1 MDRRQALQTLAASMP
16 AAALLHGCKSGNAV
30 LPALE
35 PSPPKRASWSPR
47 LFSPLQAL
55 VVEDAAERLIP
66 ETNTPGATSAQVGK
80 FIEDVLT
87 DVYDESA
94 RQHFLAGVDA
104 LNRDAH
110 AAHGLDFPACS
121 PQQQTALIEK
131 LVAALPKHDEQE
143 GDKGPEPFFLT
154 LRELTIVG
162 FCNSR
167 LGATRVLSYEPI
179 PGHYQGCVAVEAEE
193 QAG

>member
-1 MDRRQALQTLAASMP
+1 MDRRQALQTLATALP
-16 AAALLHGCKSGNAV
+16 AASLLHGCKSGNTV
-30 LPALE
+30 PTALE
-35 PSPPKRASWSPR
+35 PAVKRAPGWSPR

-66 ETNTPGATSAQVGK
+66 ETNTPGATSAGVGE
-80 FIEDVLT
+80 FIETVLR
-87 DVYDESA
+87 DVYDAEA

-104 LNRDAH
+104 LNQGARG
-110 AAHGLDFPACS
+110 AHGLDFPACS
-121 PQQQTALIEK
+121 AQQQSALLEK

-143 GDKGPEPFFLT
+143 GHKGPEPFLLT

-179 PGHYQGCVAVEAEE
+179 PGHYQGCVAIEGNPAR
-193 QAG
+193 

>member
-16 AAALLHGCKSGNAV
+16 AAGLLHACTSGTAV
-30 LPALE
+30 PRVIE
-35 PSPPKRASWSPR
+35 PSVPRAPGWSPR

-66 ETNTPGATSAQVGK
+66 ETNTPGATSAGVGEL
-80 FIEDVLT
+80 IEATLRDC
-87 DVYDESA
+87 YDETA

-104 LNRDAH
+104 LNRDAR
-110 AAHGLDFPACS
+110 AAHSLDFPACS
-121 PQQQTALIEK
+121 VQQQSALLEK
-131 LVAALPKHDEQE
+131 LAAALPKHDETAP
-143 GDKGPEPFFLT
+143 KGPEPFFLT

-179 PGHYQGCVAVEAEE
+179 PGHYHGCVAVDATEP
-193 QAG
+193 AG